1 MISFYRCVA
10 VLAFLSIAAPAQ
22 TEARE
27 LIKLGTLAPEGS
39 PWHETLREIAERW
52 SALSGGE
59 IELRIYAG
67 GVAGDENDTVRKMR
81 VGQLQAAALSSRGL
95 GDLAPEFCA
104 YLLPLVF
111 ADYDELDYVLARQRP
126 ALEAALEAKGYKAV
140 AWGDAGFVH
149 FFTQRPVIRPDDLK
163 PQRLFWWETDS
174 AYTEAWKQAGFQP
187 VPLSAT
193 ELHTSLQSGLINA
206 FGAPPLAALSFQ
218 WFALAPHMTRL
229 NWSPLL
235 GVTLIKLEV
244 WNRLPEQLRPQL
256 LKAAEDAGLR
266 QKSATRALS
275 DQAVA
280 VMQRHGLVVHE
291 VPADAMRAWEES
303 ARAAYPTLI
312 GAAVPPAAAA
322 EVMRLRDE
330 YRKQVGQ

>member
-1 MISFYRCVA
+1 MLSFSRCVA

-52 SALSGGE
+52 SAISGGE

-126 ALEAALEAKGYKAV
+126 ALEAALEAMRGSST
-140 AWGDAGFVH
+140 FS
-149 FFTQRPVIRPDDLK
+149 R
-163 PQRLFWWETDS
+163 S
-174 AYTEAWKQAGFQP
+174 AP
-187 VPLSAT
+187 
-193 ELHTSLQSGLINA
+193 
-206 FGAPPLAALSFQ
+206 
-218 WFALAPHMTRL
+218 
-229 NWSPLL
+229 
-235 GVTLIKLEV
+235 
-244 WNRLPEQLRPQL
+244 
-256 LKAAEDAGLR
+256 
-266 QKSATRALS
+266 
-275 DQAVA
+275 
-280 VMQRHGLVVHE
+280 
-291 VPADAMRAWEES
+291 
-303 ARAAYPTLI
+303 
-312 GAAVPPAAAA
+312 
-322 EVMRLRDE
+322 
-330 YRKQVGQ
+330 

>member
-1 MISFYRCVA
+1 MGRYIAKR
-10 VLAFLSIAAPAQ
+10 LAQGLLVIA
-22 TEARE
+22 
-27 LIKLGTLAPEGS
+27 
-39 PWHETLREIAERW
+39 
-52 SALSGGE
+52 
-59 IELRIYAG
+59 
-67 GVAGDENDTVRKMR
+67 GVTVFVFVVTRMVGD
-81 VGQLQAAALSSRGL
+81 
-95 GDLAPEFCA
+95 
-104 YLLPLVF
+104 
-111 ADYDELDYVLARQRP
+111 
-126 ALEAALEAKGYKAV
+126 
-140 AWGDAGFVH
+140 
-149 FFTQRPVIRPDDLK
+149 PVKFML
-163 PQRLFWWETDS
+163 
-174 AYTEAWKQAGFQP
+174 
-187 VPLSAT
+187 PLSAT
-193 ELHTSLQSGLINA
+193 ELHTSLQSGLMNA

-256 LKAAEDAGLR
+256 LKAAEEAGLR